1 MSSAIT
7 CSNISKSFGN
17 KRVLDNIDLEIT
29 AGEIFGLLGPSGA
42 GKTTLIK
49 IITGQLAA
57 DRGKARIGKTESQKL
72 SGNDYKSYGIM
83 MDDFGLYERLSCFQ
97 NLKVFARIYGIDNGR
112 IREVLSSVGL
122 AGDMNKPVAKL
133 SKGMKSRLK
142 LARVFMIDPSVLFLD
157 EPTSGLDPSTAE
169 DIHHLIE
176 AERKRGKTIFLTTHN
191 MTEAEK
197 LCDHIALLNE
207 GVIVEYGTVND
218 ICKRFYHQRL
228 FNVELNNGEKI
239 SIPQNESAADRI
251 FQLLKQNQIA
261 TIHSA
266 EPNLETIFLELT
278 GRTLAV

>member
-1 MSSAIT
+1 MSSAVT

-17 KRVLDNIDLEIT
+17 KKVLKDIELDIT

-57 DRGKARIGKTESQKL
+57 DRGTARIGKTESQKL

-97 NLKVFARIYGIDNGR
+97 NLKIFARIYGIDNER

-122 AGDMNKPVAKL
+122 AGDMNKSVAKL

-169 DIHHLIE
+169 DIHYLIE
-176 AERKRGKTIFLTTHN
+176 AERKRGKTVFLTTHN

-207 GVIVEYGTVND
+207 GAIVEYGTVND

-228 FNVELNNGEKI
+228 FNVELNSGEKI
-239 SIPQNESAADRI
+239 AIPQNESAADRI
-251 FQLLKQNQIA
+251 FQLLKHNQIA
-261 TIHSA
+261 AIHSA
-266 EPNLETIFLELT
+266 EPNLEAIFLELT
-278 GRTLAV
+278 GRKLAV